1 MDSPLEIL
9 KQIIDPDVGVNIVDL
24 GLVESIC
31 EKDGHLH
38 VALLMTTPACPQSG
52 FMKDEVRRLLPG
64 ASVEVVDHP
73 LWQPTRMSAAAKAQ
87 LGWS

>member
-1 MDSPLEIL
+1 MTAHLETL

-24 GLVESIC
+24 GLVESIT
-31 EKDGHLH
+31 EQDGRVH

-52 FMKDEVRRLLPG
+52 FMKDEVRRLIPG
-64 ASVEVVDHP
+64 ASVEVLDHP
-73 LWQPTRMSAAAKAQ
+73 LWHPTRMSADAKAQ